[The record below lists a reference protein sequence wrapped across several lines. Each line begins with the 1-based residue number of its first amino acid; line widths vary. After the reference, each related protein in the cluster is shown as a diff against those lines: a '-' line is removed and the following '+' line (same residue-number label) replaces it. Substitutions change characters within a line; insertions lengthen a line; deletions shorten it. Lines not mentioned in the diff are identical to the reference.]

1 VRYNCLCVKV
11 KRFFYFL
18 KLLLAFPASGD
29 IGDISAA
36 RNCQIRLSD
45 VLVVDLIWSHH
56 YYYDPRRQST
66 SDIGGGSSHLPLL
79 PPFSCPFHL
88 QSN

>member
-1 VRYNCLCVKV
+1 MRYTIGCYHLYVVPNVKSSDWCVIIVFVLKLNV
-11 KRFFYFL
+11 FFYFL

-45 VLVVDLIWSHH
+45 VLVVDLI
-56 YYYDPRRQST
+56 
-66 SDIGGGSSHLPLL
+66 
-79 PPFSCPFHL
+79 
-88 QSN
+88 